1 MGAVSDMFEKLNVA
15 IRLEVIE
22 KAALLGT
29 AGLLRKVLAILG
41 LKCKD
46 SLGSSKNLLLL
57 APKGNLPGNVNL

>member
-1 MGAVSDMFEKLNVA
+1 MGAVSDLFEKLNVA

-46 SLGSSKNLLLL
+46 SFGPLRICCCLLPRVIYQ
-57 APKGNLPGNVNL
+57 AT